1 MFLCLEVFCKDLLLG
16 EGWLVHLETV
26 PEGGAD
32 SLIAR
37 TVHESM
43 LEGLDFM
50 KLTLVAEL

>member
-16 EGWLVHLETV
+16 EGWLVHPETV